1 MKLIRFLADFYSVDG
16 TGNCFVKYAKGGIYP
31 LDDETAGQVAA
42 GFAEEVDTLEGAPAV
57 AVAPAPASAPATG
70 STKPAGQSTDGA

>member
-1 MKLIRFLADFYSVDG
+1 MKSIRFLADFFSVDG

-42 GFAEEVDTLEGAPAV
+42 GFAEEVDTPEAEPEVEA
-57 AVAPAPASAPATG
+57 APAPAPATG
-70 STKPAGQSTDGA
+70 TTKPASQVTDGA

>member
-1 MKLIRFLADFYSVDG
+1 MKSIRFLADFYSVDG

-42 GFAEEVDTLEGAPAV
+42 GFAEEVDTPEAA

>member
-1 MKLIRFLADFYSVDG
+1 MKSIRFLADFFSVDG

-42 GFAEEVDTLEGAPAV
+42 GFAEEVDAPEAAPA
-57 AVAPAPASAPATG
+57 AAPAPASVPATG
-70 STKPAGQSTDGA
+70 TTKPAGQSTDET

>member
-1 MKLIRFLADFYSVDG
+1 MKSIRFLADFFSVDG

-42 GFAEEVDTLEGAPAV
+42 GFAEEVDAPEA
-57 AVAPAPASAPATG
+57 ASAAAPAPASVPATG
-70 STKPAGQSTDGA
+70 TTKPAGQSTDET

>member
-1 MKLIRFLADFYSVDG
+1 MKSIRFLADFFSVDG

-42 GFAEEVDTLEGAPAV
+42 GFAEEVDTPEAAP
-57 AVAPAPASAPATG
+57 AVAPAPAPAPATG
-70 STKPAGQSTDGA
+70 ITKPASQVTDGA